1 VGGADPAAHASA
13 EQGHLA
19 AVNPFLLAGDL
30 AGAHILGMAAPRI
43 RLLPETTANRIAAG
57 EVVERPA
64 AAVKELVENAL
75 DAGARR
81 VSVTLEEGGIG
92 RILVEDDGCGMS
104 AEELELAVERHATS
118 KLPEEAMLFR
128 IATLGFRGEALPSIG
143 AVARL
148 TITSCVAAGAAH
160 AITVEGGRK
169 GSVAPAAGPP
179 GTRVEVRDLFFATP
193 ARRAFLK
200 SARSEADAALDAVR
214 RLALAWPE
222 VAFRVES
229 EGRVAL
235 ALPPQDRAA
244 RIAALL
250 GPDFAAAALPVEVER
265 GGLLLAGLAAA
276 PTHHRAT
283 GEFQH
288 LVVNRRPVRDPQLRT
303 ALRVAYRELIPRG
316 RHPAAALFLDLP
328 PEAVDVNVH
337 PMKTELR
344 FRDAEG
350 VRGLLISALRRA
362 LAVGVAAVPGL
373 APEAAPAMAGF
384 AEAAAPPPLPAG
396 WRPHAPA
403 WRPQPALPA
412 PAPRLPL
419 GIAPPASLP
428 ETLPEAEGPLGRPL
442 AQLLSTYVLAEAPD
456 GALVLVDQHAAH
468 ERLTHEALTA
478 QLQEGGVRA
487 QPLLLPA
494 VVELPAASV
503 ARLLEASGQLARLGL
518 EIEGFGPGAVLV
530 RATPALLG
538 SPDPAPLLA
547 DLAEELAEGGEALAL
562 ADRLDAAVA
571 RLACHGSIRAG
582 RRLAGP
588 EMAALLRRM
597 EATPRAAT
605 CSHGRPTFIRLGR
618 AELEKL
624 FGRR

>member
-1 VGGADPAAHASA
+1 
-13 EQGHLA
+13 
-19 AVNPFLLAGDL
+19 
-30 AGAHILGMAAPRI
+30 
-43 RLLPETTANRIAAG
+43 
-57 EVVERPA
+57 
-64 AAVKELVENAL
+64 
-75 DAGARR
+75 
-81 VSVTLEEGGIG
+81 
-92 RILVEDDGCGMS
+92 
-104 AEELELAVERHATS
+104 
-118 KLPEEAMLFR
+118 
-128 IATLGFRGEALPSIG
+128 
-143 AVARL
+143 
-148 TITSCVAAGAAH
+148 
-160 AITVEGGRK
+160 
-169 GSVAPAAGPP
+169 
-179 GTRVEVRDLFFATP
+179 VRDLFFATP

-200 SARSEADAALDAVR
+200 TPRSEAEAAVEAVR

-222 VAFRVES
+222 VGFRVEVD
-229 EGRVAL
+229 GRVAL
-235 ALPPQDRAA
+235 ALAPQDRDA

-250 GPDFAAAALPVEVER
+250 GPDFAAAALPVEAARE
-265 GGLLLAGLAAA
+265 GLALSGLAAA

-303 ALRVAYRELIPRG
+303 ALRVAYREVIPRG
-316 RHPAAALFLDLP
+316 RHPTAALFLDIP

-373 APEAAPAMAGF
+373 AQEGAAVPGF
-384 AEAAAPPPLPAG
+384 AEPQPAPLHG
-396 WRPHAPA
+396 PA
-403 WRPQPALPA
+403 WRPQPVPQR
-412 PAPRLPL
+412 PSQWSAPRLSL
-419 GIAPPASLP
+419 GFTPAPPPAPEVLP
-428 ETLPEAEGPLGRPL
+428 GEDGPLGRPL

-468 ERLTHEALTA
+468 ERLTHEALKA
-478 QLQEGGVRA
+478 QLADGGVRA

-494 VVELPAASV
+494 VVEMPSAAVS
-503 ARLLEASGQLARLGL
+503 RLLDAAAPLARLGL
-518 EIEGFGPGAVLV
+518 ELEGFGPGAVLV

-538 SPDPAPLLA
+538 APDPAPLLA
-547 DLAEELAEGGEALAL
+547 DLAEELAESGETLAL
-562 ADRLDAAVA
+562 ADRLDAALA

-582 RRLAGP
+582 RRLTPA
-588 EMAALLRRM
+588 EMAALLRQM

-618 AELEKL
+618 AELERL

>member
-1 VGGADPAAHASA
+1 M
-13 EQGHLA
+13 
-19 AVNPFLLAGDL
+19 AVPL
-30 AGAHILGMAAPRI
+30 I

-75 DAGARR
+75 DAGATRIA
-81 VSVTLEEGGIG
+81 VTLEDGGIG
-92 RILVEDDGCGMS
+92 RILVEDDGVGMT
-104 AEELELAVERHATS
+104 AADLELAVERHATS
-118 KLPEEAMLFR
+118 KLPEEAALFR

-148 TITSCVAAGAAH
+148 TLTSRQGEGAAH

-169 GSVAPAAGPP
+169 SPVTPAAGAP
-179 GTRVEVRDLFFATP
+179 GTRVDVRDLFFATP

-200 SARSEADAALDAVR
+200 SPRTEAEAAVEAVR

-222 VAFRVES
+222 VGLRVELD
-229 EGRVAL
+229 GRAVL
-235 ALPPQDRAA
+235 ALPPQPREA

-250 GPDFAAAALPVEVER
+250 GAEFAAAALPVVAER
-265 GGLLLAGLAAA
+265 AGMTLTGLAAA
-276 PTHHRAT
+276 PTHTRAT
-283 GEFQH
+283 AEFQH
-288 LVVNRRPVRDPQLRT
+288 LVVNRRPVRDPQLRA

-344 FRDAEG
+344 FREAEG
-350 VRGLLISALRRA
+350 VRGMLISALRRS
-362 LAVGVAAVPGL
+362 LAVGVASVPG
-373 APEAAPAMAGF
+373 AQPESAGMPFAEAAPEVASPGF
-384 AEAAAPPPLPAG
+384 AEALPPLPAWQPLPG
-396 WRPHAPA
+396 
-403 WRPQPALPA
+403 WRPQPVPPRP

-419 GIAPPASLP
+419 GFRPGPAPAQAPPPLEPA
-428 ETLPEAEGPLGRPL
+428 EEGPLGRPV
-442 AQLLSTYVLAEAPD
+442 AQLFATYVLAEAPD

-468 ERLTHEALTA
+468 ERLTHEALAA
-478 QLQEGGVRA
+478 QLAGGAVRA
-487 QPLLLPA
+487 QPLLLPE
-494 VVELPAASV
+494 VVELPGADV
-503 ARLLEASGQLARLGL
+503 ARLLDAAEALARLGL

-538 SPDPAPLLA
+538 TPEVKPLLA
-547 DLAEELAEGGEALAL
+547 DLAEELAESGEALAL

-582 RRLAGP
+582 RRLGGA
-588 EMAALLRRM
+588 EMAALLRQM